1 MTDDKDDTVKASVY
15 MPRKEYVDYKID
27 AAKTGSKISQYLLHL
42 IRLGKKVLS
51 YGGAFLDYDF
61 QDFMKIVHGEEPDQD
76 FIEREIRNLGA
87 KMTRR
92 EFYERLK
99 QMKQGIKEARRLLD
113 LREDVVDELLD
124 ELEHRLE
131 EDEA

>member
-1 MTDDKDDTVKASVY
+1 MTGDRDDTVKASVY
-15 MPRKEYVDYKID
+15 MGREEYVKYKID
-27 AAKTGSKISQYLLHL
+27 AAKEGSRISHYLLRL
-42 IRLGKKVLS
+42 IRLGK
-51 YGGAFLDYDF
+51 AFLDYDF

-131 EDEA
+131 EEEA

>member
-1 MTDDKDDTVKASVY
+1 MTDDRDDTVKASVY

-27 AAKTGSKISQYLLHL
+27 AAKTGSKISQYLLRL
-42 IRLGKKVLS
+42 IRLGK
-51 YGGAFLDYDF
+51 AFLDYDF

-124 ELEHRLE
+124 ELEHKLE
-131 EDEA
+131 EEEA